1 MVVCVCVCVC
11 VCVSSDQTEITFTG
25 MMPTQEYVLS
35 VFALAQDGESTPVV
49 ESAMT
54 SQWPTSDTNMA

>member
-1 MVVCVCVCVC
+1 
-11 VCVSSDQTEITFTG
+11 